1 MSAVITLTGNLGA
14 DPELKFGATGIAILK
29 ARVVTSGRKKDEESG
44 KWIDVDTTWWTVTA
58 FRQLAENAA
67 ETLRKGDEVI
77 IVGKVKQ
84 RQYETPEGEK
94 RSVTEVTADW
104 IGPNLKKVSGNL
116 NRVQRVAAPGE
127 GRAAYDAAKQQ
138 LEQDPW
144 AMPASEETPF

>member
-1 MSAVITLTGNLGA
+1 MSAPITLTGNLGA
-14 DPELKFGATGIAILK
+14 DPELKFGASGIAILK

-58 FRQLAENAA
+58 WRQLAENAA

-84 RQYETPEGEK
+84 RQYDTPEGEK

-104 IGPNLKKVSGNL
+104 IGPNLKKVSGSL
-116 NRVQRVAAPGE
+116 NRVQRASAPGE
-127 GRAAYDAAKQQ
+127 GRAAYDAAKAQMD
-138 LEQDPW
+138 DPW
-144 AMPASEETPF
+144 TAALPEEEVPF

>member
-1 MSAVITLTGNLGA
+1 MSAPITLTGNLGA
-14 DPELKFGATGIAILK
+14 DPELKFGASGIAILK
-29 ARVVTSGRKKDEESG
+29 ARVVTSGRKKTDTGWE
-44 KWIDVDTTWWTVTA
+44 DVDTTWWTVTA

-84 RQYETPEGEK
+84 RQYDTPEGEK

-104 IGPNLKKVSGNL
+104 IGPNLKKVSGSL
-116 NRVQRVAAPGE
+116 NRVQRAAAPGE
-127 GRAAYDAAKQQ
+127 GRAAFEQAKQQ
-138 LEQDPW
+138 LEDDPW